1 MLSTEVIKHIRKV
14 ELKTRRMAADFFTGH
29 YRSVFK
35 GMGMEFDE
43 VRQYVAGDD
52 IRSIDWN
59 VTARMGEPFI
69 KKFVEE
75 RQLTIMFVL
84 DLSRSCSFATVNRL
98 KRDLAAELCAVLALS
113 ANKNNDKVGFL
124 AFTNKV
130 EKFVPPAKGLKH
142 ILRVVR
148 EALYMEPEGKG
159 TDITAALNY
168 LNKITH
174 RKAVVFIISDFHA
187 AQYEKALAIAN
198 KRHDV
203 IAVTLTDP
211 AEMQLPDAGLITLQD
226 AETGESL
233 LVDTSNSKVRSEYK
247 ENALKIFT
255 QRKRLFRSCNVD
267 HIDITTDV
275 PYLKTMIRFFKMR
288 EWKLSHY

>member
-1 MLSTEVIKHIRKV
+1 MLSTEVIKHIRRV

-113 ANKNNDKVGFL
+113 ANKNNDKVGFI
-124 AFTNKV
+124 AFTGKV

-148 EALYMEPEGKG
+148 EALYMEPQSKG
-159 TDITAALNY
+159 TDIAKALDY

-211 AEMQLPDAGLITLQD
+211 VEMQLPDAGLITLQD
-226 AETGESL
+226 AETGQKYL
-233 LVDTSNSKVRSEYK
+233 LDTTSSKVRDEYK
-247 ENALKIFT
+247 KNALKIFN

-267 HIDITTDV
+267 HIDIATDV
-275 PYLKTMIRFFKMR
+275 PYLKTLIRFFKMR